1 MNKFITMNLS
11 LFGVLVASLALLLG
25 TGCGKSHAAAEGI
38 PETREK
44 KGRTVTFDPKALERL
59 GVVVGAVGGPQ
70 NQGFTVPGTLEFDP
84 ERYAEVGTLADGRV
98 TSLDV
103 HVGERVKKGQLLARI
118 MVPSVATAQAELVAA
133 AAASKIAATNEA
145 REKNLLD
152 RELTTAR
159 EAEMARGDA
168 VRTQAEL
175 SAAQARLAARGV
187 GATGATGS
195 KGGTGAIA
203 LSAPIDGVVVRRD
216 AVLGRFLQAKETAF
230 VVADPSVL
238 QAEIN
243 VYESDIPYLKTG
255 DEVALTID
263 TREATTAGKVTYIEP
278 RIGRSSRALRAH
290 LLVPN
295 EDGSLRA
302 GTFVRAQIKLPNG
315 TSKGAGS
322 MFVPAEAVQP
332 LGEEDVIFVEK
343 SAGVFE
349 VRPVTVRRRTP
360 QVIELGSELNSGER
374 IALKGSFL
382 LRGEVSKQ

>member
-1 MNKFITMNLS
+1 MTIKLP
-11 LFGVLVASLALLLG
+11 LFAVLVTSLALMIG
-25 TGCGKSHAAAEGI
+25 TTGCGKSQAATEGT
-38 PETREK
+38 PDTREK
-44 KGRTVTFDPKALERL
+44 KARTVTFDPKALERL

-159 EAEMARGDA
+159 EAEVARGDA

-175 SAAQARLAARGV
+175 SAAQSRLAALGV
-187 GATGATGS
+187 GATGA

-263 TREATTAGKVTYIEP
+263 TREVTIAGKVTYIEP

-302 GTFVRAQIKLPNG
+302 GTFVRAQIKLPNS
-315 TSKGAGS
+315 TTKGAGS

-349 VRPVTVRRRTP
+349 VRPVTVRHRSP
-360 QVIELGSELNSGER
+360 QVIELGSEVNAGER

>member
-1 MNKFITMNLS
+1 MFHRP
-11 LFGVLVASLALLLG
+11 LFAILVTSLALLGG
-25 TGCGKSHAAAEGI
+25 TARCGKSHAAAEGM

-159 EAEMARGDA
+159 EAELARGDA

-175 SAAQARLAARGV
+175 SAAQARLAALGI
-187 GATGATGS
+187 GATGA

-203 LSAPIDGVVVRRD
+203 LSAPIEGVVVRRD

-243 VYESDIPYLKTG
+243 VYESDIPYLKVG
-255 DEVALTID
+255 DDVALTID
-263 TREATTAGKVTYIEP
+263 TREITIAGKVTYIEP

-302 GTFVRAQIKLPNG
+302 GTFVRTQIKLP
-315 TSKGAGS
+315 TSSADGS
-322 MFVPAEAVQP
+322 GRMFVPAEAVQP
-332 LGEEDVIFVEK
+332 LGEEDVVFVER
-343 SAGVFE
+343 STGLFE

-360 QVIELGSELNSGER
+360 QVVELGSELNAGER

>member
-1 MNKFITMNLS
+1 MNKFLLNASFSVALAFPA
-11 LFGVLVASLALLLG
+11 LFATA
-25 TGCGKSHAAAEGI
+25 GCGKSHAAAEAG
-38 PETREK
+38 PETQEK
-44 KGRTVTFDPKALERL
+44 KARTVTFDTKALERL
-59 GVVVGAVGGPQ
+59 GVVVGAVGGAQ

-133 AAASKIAATNEA
+133 TAASKIAATNEA

-159 EAEMARGDA
+159 EAEVARGDA

-175 SAAQARLAARGV
+175 SAAQARLAALGV
-187 GATGATGS
+187 GATGA

-203 LSAPIDGVVVRRD
+203 LNAPIDGVVVRRD

-243 VYESDIPYLKTG
+243 VYESDIPYLKVG
-255 DEVALTID
+255 DEVALHID
-263 TREATTAGKVTYIEP
+263 TREATITGKVTYIEP
-278 RIGRSSRALRAH
+278 RIGRSSRSLRAH

-302 GTFVRAQIKLPNG
+302 GTFVRAQIKLPNS
-315 TSKGAGS
+315 TPEGAGR

-332 LGEEDVIFVEK
+332 LGEEDVVFVEK
-343 SAGVFE
+343 SAGLFE
-349 VRPVTVRRRTP
+349 VRPVTIRRRTP
-360 QVIELGSELNSGER
+360 QVVELGNELQAGER